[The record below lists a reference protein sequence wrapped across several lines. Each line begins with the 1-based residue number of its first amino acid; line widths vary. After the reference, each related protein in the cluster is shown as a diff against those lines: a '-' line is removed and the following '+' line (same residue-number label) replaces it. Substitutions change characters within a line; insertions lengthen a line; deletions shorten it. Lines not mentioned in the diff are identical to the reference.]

1 MSADNT
7 IEKAL
12 DSQIAVKAARLRKLE
27 AALGVAREDLTAARR
42 HIVETD
48 DTIAAQRATLRDL
61 DARKAKLAAIAPALA
76 QIEDVVEGRI
86 THASMV
92 SEYGQVQ
99 IMTYAQLLDPSKSGR
114 RESGAKILALY
125 DSGYDDKPW
134 IAPGRR
140 GIAWMVAEYE
150 DGGSWTKWRLA
161 RSEDEAKMNATEDVV
176 ALAAKPG
183 LAAYYA
189 NTCVT
194 NCDALGIPVLDSLRV
209 LAEKHRVDARKAAL
223 DKARAEFAR
232 AQAELAKLE
241 EQGR

>member
-12 DSQIAVKAARLRKLE
+12 DSQIAAKARKLRKVEEDLAATRQESDKAKGDLAHLE
-27 AALGVAREDLTAARR
+27 AA
-42 HIVETD
+42 
-48 DTIAAQRATLRDL
+48 IATRYATLRDL